1 MIALG
6 IPNRAFSRQKKALRA
21 LCRRCKQDAARR
33 SLGASVRLA
42 ARRRR
47 ARRQQEAAHQGREEQ
62 AEQRCHGR
70 IPVAAIARRARRR
83 ASIGGL

>member
-1 MIALG
+1 MFGRIKPLDAIL
-6 IPNRAFSRQKKALRA
+6 ATAEKKSLRA
-21 LCRRCKQDAARR
+21 SISSATFCR